1 MWVYQCLDILNTI
14 VEMVCLYIISGILL
28 KETRFHTPLCKYIPP
43 IIMFMFTWI
52 LTWFSELGA
61 FKMPIIFTLAVI
73 LLKIG
78 YKESIYQSIIVT
90 EIWFVCCV
98 FFTEVFLYLI
108 SKFVYND
115 TVFVM
120 VDGQN
125 MLRWETYVDGIAV
138 RIISVVVICAVLKN
152 FKYKIKANDCAVL
165 STVFMIGFTVFMFSV
180 YNVLNL
186 NKIPH
191 MLIIV
196 GMAIFTFTYLV
207 VFLYSKN
214 TLYFRDQEQKDKI
227 QIAQLQQQFAY
238 YQEKLKDE
246 EKVRS
251 VYHDMKNHLLVLQ
264 RHILQRQINSPETAE
279 MVEKLQSQVATYEDY
294 VHTGNDILDIILKEK
309 SELAREKSIAFSVT
323 ADLNGVDFIEP
334 LDISTIFSNALDN
347 AIEASEKLPEEQRAI
362 LVKAGKMQNFF
373 SVLIENNCLQNSENI
388 NIRTTKS
395 DDFLHGFGISNMRKA
410 AEKYDGQLI
419 TKCENGKF
427 VLKILLPI
435 PARLEVQ

>member
-1 MWVYQCLDILNTI
+1 MWVYQCLDILSTV

-43 IIMFMFTWI
+43 IIMFMLTWI

-264 RHILQRQINSPETAE
+264 RHILQRQINSPETTE
-279 MVEKLQSQVATYEDY
+279 MVEKLQSQVAMYEDY

-373 SVLIENNCLQNSENI
+373 SVLIENNCLQNSENT
-388 NIRTTKS
+388 NIRSTKS

-410 AEKYDGQLI
+410 AEKYGGQLT
-419 TKCENGKF
+419 TKYEKGTF
-427 VLKILLPI
+427 TLKILIPI
-435 PARLEVQ
+435 P

>member
-1 MWVYQCLDILNTI
+1 MWVYQCLDMLSTV

-43 IIMFMFTWI
+43 IIMFMLTWI

-264 RHILQRQINSPETAE
+264 RHILQRQINSPETTE
-279 MVEKLQSQVATYEDY
+279 MVEKLQSRVAMYEDY

-373 SVLIENNCLQNSENI
+373 SVLIENNCLQNSENT

-410 AEKYDGQLI
+410 AEKYGGQLT
-419 TKCENGKF
+419 TKYEKGTF
-427 VLKILLPI
+427 TLKILIPI
-435 PARLEVQ
+435 P

>member
-1 MWVYQCLDILNTI
+1 MWVYQCLDILSTV

-43 IIMFMFTWI
+43 IIMFMLTWI

-73 LLKIG
+73 LLEIG

-279 MVEKLQSQVATYEDY
+279 MVEKLQSQMAMYEDY

-373 SVLIENNCLQNSENI
+373 SVLIENNCLQNSENT

-410 AEKYDGQLI
+410 AEKYGGQLT
-419 TKCENGKF
+419 TKYEKGTF
-427 VLKILLPI
+427 TLKILIPI
-435 PARLEVQ
+435 P

>member
-1 MWVYQCLDILNTI
+1 MWVYQCLDMLSTV

-43 IIMFMFTWI
+43 IIMFMLTWI

-264 RHILQRQINSPETAE
+264 RHILQRQINSPETTE
-279 MVEKLQSQVATYEDY
+279 MVEKLQSRVAMYEDY

-347 AIEASEKLPEEQRAI
+347 AIEASEKLPEEQGAI

-373 SVLIENNCLQNSENI
+373 SVLIENNCLQNSENT

-410 AEKYDGQLI
+410 AEKYGGQLT
-419 TKCENGKF
+419 TKYEKGTF
-427 VLKILLPI
+427 TLKILIPI
-435 PARLEVQ
+435 P

>member
-1 MWVYQCLDILNTI
+1 MWVYQCLDILSTV

-43 IIMFMFTWI
+43 IIMFMLTWI

-120 VDGQN
+120 VHGQN

-264 RHILQRQINSPETAE
+264 RHILQRQINSPETTE
-279 MVEKLQSQVATYEDY
+279 MVEKLQSQVAMYEDY

-373 SVLIENNCLQNSENI
+373 SVLIENNCLQNSENT

-410 AEKYDGQLI
+410 AEKYGGQLT
-419 TKCENGKF
+419 TKYEKGTF
-427 VLKILLPI
+427 TLKILIPI
-435 PARLEVQ
+435 P

>member
-1 MWVYQCLDILNTI
+1 MWVYQCLDILSTV
-14 VEMVCLYIISGILL
+14 VEMVCLYIISGLLL
-28 KETRFHTPLCKYIPP
+28 KETRFQTPLCKYIPP
-43 IIMFMFTWI
+43 IIMFMLTWI

-214 TLYFRDQEQKDKI
+214 TLYFREQEQKDKI

-279 MVEKLQSQVATYEDY
+279 MVEKLQSQVAMYEDY

-323 ADLNGVDFIEP
+323 AGLNGVDFIEP

-373 SVLIENNCLQNSENI
+373 SVLIENNCLQNSENT

-410 AEKYDGQLI
+410 AEKYGGQLT
-419 TKCENGKF
+419 TKYEKGTF
-427 VLKILLPI
+427 TLKILIPI
-435 PARLEVQ
+435 P

>member
-1 MWVYQCLDILNTI
+1 MWVYQCLDILSTV

-43 IIMFMFTWI
+43 IIMFMLTWI
-52 LTWFSELGA
+52 LTWFSQLGA

-73 LLKIG
+73 LLKIS

-165 STVFMIGFTVFMFSV
+165 STVFIIGFTVFMFSV

-251 VYHDMKNHLLVLQ
+251 MYHDMKNHLLVLQ

-279 MVEKLQSQVATYEDY
+279 MVEKLQSQVAMYEDY

-323 ADLNGVDFIEP
+323 SDLNGVDFIEP

-373 SVLIENNCLQNSENI
+373 SVLIENNCLQNSENT

-410 AEKYDGQLI
+410 AEKYGGQLT
-419 TKCENGKF
+419 TKYEKGTF
-427 VLKILLPI
+427 TLKILIPI
-435 PARLEVQ
+435 P

>member
-1 MWVYQCLDILNTI
+1 MWVYQCLDILSTV

-43 IIMFMFTWI
+43 IIMFMLTWI

-214 TLYFRDQEQKDKI
+214 TLYFREQEQKDKI

-264 RHILQRQINSPETAE
+264 RHILQRQINSPETTE
-279 MVEKLQSQVATYEDY
+279 MVEKLQSRVAMYEDY

-323 ADLNGVDFIEP
+323 AGLNGVDFIEP

-373 SVLIENNCLQNSENI
+373 SVLIENNCLQNSENT

-410 AEKYDGQLI
+410 AEKYGGQLT
-419 TKCENGKF
+419 TKYEKGTF
-427 VLKILLPI
+427 TLKILIPI
-435 PARLEVQ
+435 P

>member
-1 MWVYQCLDILNTI
+1 MWVYQCLDILSTV

-43 IIMFMFTWI
+43 IIMFMLTWI

-214 TLYFRDQEQKDKI
+214 TLYFREQEQKDKI

-264 RHILQRQINSPETAE
+264 RHILQRQINSPETTE
-279 MVEKLQSQVATYEDY
+279 MVEKLQSQVAMYEDY

-323 ADLNGVDFIEP
+323 AGLNGVDFIEP

-373 SVLIENNCLQNSENI
+373 SVLIENNCLQNSENT

-410 AEKYDGQLI
+410 AEKYGGQLT
-419 TKCENGKF
+419 TKYEKGTF
-427 VLKILLPI
+427 TLKILIPI
-435 PARLEVQ
+435 P

>member
-1 MWVYQCLDILNTI
+1 MWVYQCLDILSTV

-43 IIMFMFTWI
+43 IIMFMLTWI

-73 LLKIG
+73 LLEIG

-279 MVEKLQSQVATYEDY
+279 MVEKLQSQVAMYEDY

-347 AIEASEKLPEEQRAI
+347 AIEASEKLPEEQGAI

-373 SVLIENNCLQNSENI
+373 SVLIENNCLQNSENT

-410 AEKYDGQLI
+410 AEKYGGQLT
-419 TKCENGKF
+419 TKYEKGTF
-427 VLKILLPI
+427 TLKILIPI
-435 PARLEVQ
+435 P

>member
-264 RHILQRQINSPETAE
+264 RHILQRQINSPETTE
-279 MVEKLQSQVATYEDY
+279 MVEKLQSQVAMYEDY

-323 ADLNGVDFIEP
+323 SDLNGVDFIEP

-373 SVLIENNCLQNSENI
+373 SVLIENNCLQNSENT

-410 AEKYDGQLI
+410 AEKYGGQLTI
-419 TKCENGKF
+419 KYEKGTF
-427 VLKILLPI
+427 TLKILIPI
-435 PARLEVQ
+435 P

>member
-1 MWVYQCLDILNTI
+1 MWVYQCLDILSTV

-43 IIMFMFTWI
+43 IIMFMLTWI

-264 RHILQRQINSPETAE
+264 RHILQRQINSPETTE
-279 MVEKLQSQVATYEDY
+279 MVEKLQSQVAMYEDY

-373 SVLIENNCLQNSENI
+373 SVLIENNCLQNSENT

-410 AEKYDGQLI
+410 AEKYGGQLT
-419 TKCENGKF
+419 TKYEKGTF
-427 VLKILLPI
+427 TLKILVPI
-435 PARLEVQ
+435 P

>member
-1 MWVYQCLDILNTI
+1 MWVYQCLDILSTV

-43 IIMFMFTWI
+43 IIMFMLTWI
-52 LTWFSELGA
+52 LTWFSQLGA

-73 LLKIG
+73 LLKIS

-165 STVFMIGFTVFMFSV
+165 STVFIIGFTVFMFSV

-227 QIAQLQQQFAY
+227 QIAQLQQQVAY

-251 VYHDMKNHLLVLQ
+251 MYHDMKNHLLVLQ

-279 MVEKLQSQVATYEDY
+279 MVEKLQSQVAMYEDY

-323 ADLNGVDFIEP
+323 SDLNGVDFIEP

-373 SVLIENNCLQNSENI
+373 SVLIENNCLQNSENT

-410 AEKYDGQLI
+410 AEKYGGQLT
-419 TKCENGKF
+419 TKYEKGTF
-427 VLKILLPI
+427 TLKILIPI
-435 PARLEVQ
+435 P

>member
-279 MVEKLQSQVATYEDY
+279 MVEKLQSQVAMYEDY

-309 SELAREKSIAFSVT
+309 SELAREKSIALSVS

-410 AEKYDGQLI
+410 AEKYGGQLTI
-419 TKCENGKF
+419 KYEKGTF
-427 VLKILLPI
+427 TLKILIPI
-435 PARLEVQ
+435 P

>member
-1 MWVYQCLDILNTI
+1 MWVYQCLDILSTV

-43 IIMFMFTWI
+43 IIMFMLTWI

-73 LLKIG
+73 LLEIG

-279 MVEKLQSQVATYEDY
+279 MVEKLQSQVAMYEDY

-373 SVLIENNCLQNSENI
+373 SVLIENNCLQNSENT

-410 AEKYDGQLI
+410 AEKYGGQLT
-419 TKCENGKF
+419 TKYEKGTF
-427 VLKILLPI
+427 TLKILIPI
-435 PARLEVQ
+435 P

>member
-279 MVEKLQSQVATYEDY
+279 MVEKLQSQVAMYEDY

-309 SELAREKSIAFSVT
+309 SELAREKSIALSVS

-373 SVLIENNCLQNSENI
+373 SVLIENNCLQNSENT

-410 AEKYDGQLI
+410 AEKYGGQLTI
-419 TKCENGKF
+419 KYEKGTF
-427 VLKILLPI
+427 TLKILIPI
-435 PARLEVQ
+435 P

>member
-1 MWVYQCLDILNTI
+1 MWVYQCLDILSTV

-43 IIMFMFTWI
+43 IIMFMLTWI

-264 RHILQRQINSPETAE
+264 RHILQRQINSPETTE
-279 MVEKLQSQVATYEDY
+279 MVEKLQSRVAMYEDY

-323 ADLNGVDFIEP
+323 AGLNGVDFIEP

-373 SVLIENNCLQNSENI
+373 SVLIENNCLQNSENT
-388 NIRTTKS
+388 NIRSTKS

-410 AEKYDGQLI
+410 AEKYGGQLT
-419 TKCENGKF
+419 TKYEKGTF
-427 VLKILLPI
+427 TLKILIPI
-435 PARLEVQ
+435 P

>member
-1 MWVYQCLDILNTI
+1 MWVYQCLDMLSTV

-43 IIMFMFTWI
+43 IIMFMLTWI

-279 MVEKLQSQVATYEDY
+279 MVEKLQSQVAMYEDY

-347 AIEASEKLPEEQRAI
+347 AIEASEKLPEEQGAI

-373 SVLIENNCLQNSENI
+373 SVLIENNCLQNSENT

-410 AEKYDGQLI
+410 AEKYGGQLT
-419 TKCENGKF
+419 TKYEKGTF
-427 VLKILLPI
+427 TLKILIPI
-435 PARLEVQ
+435 P

>member
-1 MWVYQCLDILNTI
+1 MWVYQCLDILSTV

-43 IIMFMFTWI
+43 IIMFMLTWI

-214 TLYFRDQEQKDKI
+214 TLYFREQEQKDKI

-279 MVEKLQSQVATYEDY
+279 MVEKLQSQVAMYEDY

-373 SVLIENNCLQNSENI
+373 SVLIENNCLQNSENT

-410 AEKYDGQLI
+410 AEKYGGQLT
-419 TKCENGKF
+419 TKYEKGTF
-427 VLKILLPI
+427 TLKILIPI
-435 PARLEVQ
+435 P

>member
-1 MWVYQCLDILNTI
+1 MWVYQCLDILSTV

-43 IIMFMFTWI
+43 IIMFMLTWI
-52 LTWFSELGA
+52 LTWFSQLGA

-73 LLKIG
+73 LLKIS

-165 STVFMIGFTVFMFSV
+165 STVFIIGFTVFMFSV

-251 VYHDMKNHLLVLQ
+251 MYHDMKNHLLVLQ

-279 MVEKLQSQVATYEDY
+279 MVEKLQSQVAMYEDY

-323 ADLNGVDFIEP
+323 SDLNGVDFIES

-373 SVLIENNCLQNSENI
+373 SVLIENNCLQNSENT

-410 AEKYDGQLI
+410 AEKYGGQLT
-419 TKCENGKF
+419 TKYEKGTF
-427 VLKILLPI
+427 TLKILIPI
-435 PARLEVQ
+435 P